1 MYLHRGLWVPSE
13 PSVILVGKLRHVR
26 CWLGFSRGRMHAS
39 PSHAVTPFYPA
50 AFRCLLGF

>member
-1 MYLHRGLWVPSE
+1 MYLHLWVPSE
-13 PSVILVGKLRHVR
+13 PSVILVGKLRQVR